1 MKVEKLKIG
10 QIYYMSSCS
19 MHSYKKV
26 TLLEIIDSKH
36 VLLKDRKN
44 RTFIGK
50 NARLYKTPD
59 KAVVGRKRQEA
70 LRRQMNKEK
79 RRKPRISCQ

>member
-1 MKVEKLKIG
+1 MKIEKLKIG
-10 QIYYMSSCS
+10 QVYYMSSCS
-19 MHSYKKV
+19 MHSYRTV

-50 NARLYKTPD
+50 SSRLHKTPD
-59 KAVVGRKRQEA
+59 KAVVGLKHQEA
-70 LRRQMNKEK
+70 IRRQMNEAK
-79 RRKPRISCQ
+79 RRDKQ